1 LSVARTSAS
10 RRGWSLGLLGLAC
23 ATFALY
29 VLTNVGR
36 IDIID
41 GQIRYDVAAN
51 WLDTGQPTVTDR
63 FMMPTSLVL
72 RPPHGAYGAYLA
84 APSVTPMPFMLLSR
98 LLPGHTIERDRFAFT
113 MAGPLFGAAG
123 VAILVWLYGQLGFGL
138 RTALAWAAAMALT
151 TLWWP
156 GSLTVFDQNQ
166 HGVFLLAAVALAWQ
180 AGRRASLGMAAL
192 GGVMG
197 GVLLCYRETYALV
210 LPFAALAVFA
220 SSEETQA
227 GTTGLRTSVDRAGL
241 VRYGMFG
248 AGASL
253 GVLAFVAFNY
263 WRFGTALVP
272 TVYDRTIIFGANTV
286 AAILSLTVS
295 PGKSM
300 LLFSAPV
307 ILAVAGARSLVRR
320 APMLAA
326 AVAGISLIHVM
337 LTVQLT
343 FFGGDWT
350 WGPRYLVPLVPLWS
364 IAAPFAVASLRR
376 SLVTTVLAAG
386 LIAQLLGIS
395 VDAQRF
401 FFEHDLRPHFW
412 EDQWAY
418 FKRSQLFARPV
429 ELATIVTEGVPAEAK
444 RFAPTPQ
451 GDITYTFAGPPN
463 YQRPGRLWA
472 RDFAAFHL
480 LRPWPA
486 WVAWLEPARRPVDP
500 WRLLGACVALAA
512 AGGVM
517 LALAVR
523 RCPEDL
529 Q

>member
-1 LSVARTSAS
+1 VSAAS
-10 RRGWSLGLLGLAC
+10 RRSFRLGTLGLAC
-23 ATFALY
+23 AVFALY
-29 VLTNVGR
+29 VMTNVGR

-41 GQIRYDVAAN
+41 GQIRYDVSAN
-51 WLDTGQPTVTDR
+51 WLDTGQPIVTDR
-63 FMMPTSLVL
+63 FVIPTSLVL

-98 LLPGHTIERDRFAFT
+98 LLPGHTTERDRFAFT

-123 VAILVWLYGQLGFGL
+123 VGVLVWIYAHLGLGL
-138 RTALAWAAAMALT
+138 RAALAWAAAMAVT

-180 AGRRASLGMAAL
+180 AGRRASVALAAL
-192 GGVMG
+192 AGVMG

-220 SSEETQA
+220 SSEEGQA
-227 GTTGLRTSVDRAGL
+227 ETTRLRATLDRAG
-241 VRYGMFG
+241 VIRYVLFG
-248 AGASL
+248 AGTSL
-253 GVLAFVAFNY
+253 GVLGFVAFNY
-263 WRFGTALVP
+263 WRFGTALIP
-272 TVYDRTIIFGANTV
+272 TVYDRTIIFGANTL
-286 AAILSLTVS
+286 AAVLSLVVS
-295 PGKSM
+295 PGKSVF
-300 LLFSAPV
+300 LFSAPV
-307 ILAVAGARSLVRR
+307 ILAIAGARALVRR

-326 AVAGISLIHVM
+326 AVAGVSLIHLM

-350 WGPRYLVPLVPLWS
+350 WGPRYLVPLVPLWA
-364 IAAPFAVASLRR
+364 IAAPFAVARLRR
-376 SLVTTVLAAG
+376 SLVIAVLASG
-386 LIAQLLGIS
+386 LVVQLLGVS
-395 VDAQRF
+395 VDYQRF
-401 FFEHDLRPHFW
+401 FFEHNLRPHFW

-418 FKRSQLFARPV
+418 FKRSQLFSRPG
-429 ELATIVTEGVPAEAK
+429 ELASILTTGVPAEAT

-451 GDITYTFAGPPN
+451 GDITYTPAGPRN
-463 YQRPGRLWA
+463 FERPGRLWA
-472 RDFAAFHL
+472 REFARFHL

-500 WRLLGACVALAA
+500 WLLLGACSVLAGVGGAL
-512 AGGVM
+512 M
-517 LALAVR
+517 RRAVR
-523 RCPEDL
+523 RCPEGL